1 MKTLLREDE
10 QFAQRIEEPEFQ
22 VPLFT
27 NEEYTENELFDESL
41 DDL

>member
-1 MKTLLREDE
+1 MKTLLTTNEKE
-10 QFAQRIEEPEFQ
+10 RIEEPDFQ

-27 NEEYTENELFDESL
+27 NEEYSENELFDESL